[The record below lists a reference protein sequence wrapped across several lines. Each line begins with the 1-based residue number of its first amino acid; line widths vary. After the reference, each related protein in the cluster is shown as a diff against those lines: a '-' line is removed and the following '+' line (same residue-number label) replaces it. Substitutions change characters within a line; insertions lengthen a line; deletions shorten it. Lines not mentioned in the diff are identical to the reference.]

1 MFKKLNR
8 LALAGLTAVALPLGM
23 AACDS
28 DSNPTVPVQELDIV
42 ETAVEAGTFQTLVT
56 AVQAA
61 DLASTLQGPGPF
73 TVFAPTDAAF
83 DDLPAGALEALL
95 ADTQA
100 LTEVLLYHV
109 VPGRILAS
117 DLEDGQIV
125 TTAEGRPFRVT
136 LSGGARVNGVDVVQ
150 TDIEATN
157 GVIHVI
163 DAVLIPVEDNV
174 DTAIDAG
181 FNTLVEAVQAANLEG
196 VLRSA
201 GPFTIFAPTD
211 EAFDALP
218 EGALEGLLT
227 DPEALATVLTYH
239 VVAGRL
245 FSSDLSEGMEL
256 TTVEGRTITISLDG
270 GARVNDVDIVGVD
283 VLTSNGVIHVI
294 DAVLIPEDE
303 S

>member
-1 MFKKLNR
+1 MLNKLQR
-8 LALAGLTAVALPLGM
+8 LGVASLVAIGLPLGL

-28 DSNPTVPVQELDIV
+28 DPTAPVQELDIV
-42 ETAVEAGTFQTLVT
+42 QTAIEAGTFETLVT
-56 AVQAA
+56 ALQAA
-61 DLASTLQGPGPF
+61 GLTSTLQGSGPF

-83 DDLPAGALEALL
+83 ADLPTGTLEALL
-95 ADTQA
+95 ADTEA

-109 VPGRILAS
+109 VPGRILAG

-136 LSGGARVNGVDVVQ
+136 LPGGARVNGVNVIQ
-150 TDIEATN
+150 TDVEATN
-157 GVIHVI
+157 GVIHAI

-174 DTAIDAG
+174 DTAIDAD
-181 FNTLVEAVQAANLEG
+181 FNTLVEAVQAADLEA

-218 EGALEGLLT
+218 EGALEDLLN
-227 DPEALATVLTYH
+227 DPEALATVLAYH

-245 FSSDLSEGMEL
+245 FSSDLSDGMEL
-256 TTVEGRTITISLDG
+256 TTVEGRTVTISLNG
-270 GARVNDVDIVGVD
+270 GAQVNAANISAADI
-283 VLTSNGVIHVI
+283 LTSNGVIHII
-294 DAVLIPEDE
+294 DAVLVPEDE
-303 S
+303 D

>member
-1 MFKKLNR
+1 MFKNLNR

-42 ETAVEAGTFQTLVT
+42 ETAVEAGTFETLVT

-61 DLASTLQGPGPF
+61 DLTSTLQGPGPF

-83 DDLPAGALEALL
+83 DDLPAGALDALL

-109 VPGRILAS
+109 VPGRILAA

-125 TTAEGRPFRVT
+125 TSAEGREFRVT
-136 LSGGARVNGVDVVQ
+136 LSGGARVNGVNVVQ

-181 FNTLVEAVQAANLEG
+181 FNTLVEAVQAANLED

-218 EGALEGLLT
+218 EDALEDLLN

-270 GARVNDVDIVGVD
+270 GARVNDADIVGVD